1 MWHERGWSCQRIFS
15 CSSMHALSPYFRSR
29 KAVLPGFALRSC
41 WERLIMGSTSV
52 FCSDK
57 NLIWMN
63 NVKTMPEVNANLWLL
78 NGKALINHT
87 NRKHKIQRRK
97 NNRQRRQCAVSI
109 LITMSEH
116 GNEPTRQMDAAR
128 HLLLLACTHDRKSR
142 AKRFWGSKSSL
153 MIEREASHSSG
164 SPSQCSAEAD
174 FWHFSDICQFA
185 FYDLSICIHSKCWI
199 IAFFISFSA
208 TTNAKPKK
216 SHFSAETGKLRGLKS
231 RVNIWA
237 LSALLL
243 PFRLQQARAW
253 PWRDV
258 AFFGK

>member
-29 KAVLPGFALRSC
+29 KAVSPGFSLLSC
-41 WERLIMGSTSV
+41 WETHHGISFSFSRI
-52 FCSDK
+52 K
-57 NLIWMN
+57 NLLWMN
-63 NVKTMPEVNANLWLL
+63 NIKTMPEVNANLWLL

-142 AKRFWGSKSSL
+142 AKRFWGRKSSL
-153 MIEREASHSSG
+153 MIERARGESFIGFTISMQCG
-164 SPSQCSAEAD
+164 SRFLAFFQISANLPFMIFPFAYTQSAE
-174 FWHFSDICQFA
+174 
-185 FYDLSICIHSKCWI
+185 
-199 IAFFISFSA
+199 
-208 TTNAKPKK
+208 
-216 SHFSAETGKLRGLKS
+216 
-231 RVNIWA
+231 
-237 LSALLL
+237 
-243 PFRLQQARAW
+243 
-253 PWRDV
+253 
-258 AFFGK
+258 